1 MFSLRSLKDV
11 GSSLKFQY
19 PAPTARGVTAKVS
32 VLTEHSAPSG
42 KPRIEHH
49 MTDARPRVQEPSDNE
64 ELRELRELKQIVLQS
79 GLSISTLAE
88 RIHEFSGVS
97 NGQGSTQARQTSQP
111 QLRDVGYD
119 DDSENGAD
127 DFEDDFG
134 NGIDYLGVDA
144 FHTGHLTTSSVRNDH
159 APRAVSRQKYD
170 SLAGLESLRGVSLL
184 FDSR

>member
-1 MFSLRSLKDV
+1 MSKLGSLWDV
-11 GSSLKFQY
+11 GLPLTFQY
-19 PAPTARGVTAKVS
+19 PAPTARGVIAKVF

-49 MTDARPRVQEPSDNE
+49 MTDTRPRVQEPSDNE
-64 ELRELRELKQIVLQS
+64 ELRELRELKQVVLQS
-79 GLSISTLAE
+79 GLSISTLAG
-88 RIHEFSGVS
+88 RIHEFSGIS
-97 NGQGSTQARQTSQP
+97 NGQGSTHTRRTSQP
-111 QLRDVGYD
+111 EQRDEGYD

-159 APRAVSRQKYD
+159 APRAVSRQTFD
-170 SLAGLESLRGVSLL
+170 PLAGVEGLGDVSLL
-184 FDSR
+184 FDFR